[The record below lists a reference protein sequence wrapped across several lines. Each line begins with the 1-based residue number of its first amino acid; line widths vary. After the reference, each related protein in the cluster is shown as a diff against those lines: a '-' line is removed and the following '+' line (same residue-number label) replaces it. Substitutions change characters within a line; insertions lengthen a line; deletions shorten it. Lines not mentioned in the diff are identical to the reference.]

1 MTPNAG
7 DNRRHPSGTLEGD
20 ETMENNEGSAVDG
33 AGGVWVDRPVRPWR
47 RWVFA
52 PLAGMAVWFLGCM
65 VADFV
70 WRFEARAW
78 TMLWGGVV
86 FLASLETGRKVAA

>member
-1 MTPNAG
+1 M
-7 DNRRHPSGTLEGD
+7 SGKS
-20 ETMENNEGSAVDG
+20 ETKGNSQETNEADH
-33 AGGVWVDRPVRPWR
+33 ACNVRLNERLGPWK

-52 PLAGMAVWFLGCM
+52 PLAGMVIWFLGCM

-78 TMLWGGVV
+78 TMLWGGIV
-86 FLASLETGRKVAA
+86 FLASLEVSRKVAA